1 MIRDKITTRLVEVEI
16 ANVLSGFMFIKR
28 CVKKTDIQFL
38 AGQNH
43 ALLTKLFQ
51 KVLKP
56 EQKIQQKTS
65 STLRKLF

>member
-1 MIRDKITTRLVEVEI
+1 MIRDKITRLVEVEI
-16 ANVLSGFMFIKR
+16 ANVLSGFMFIKM
-28 CVKKTDIQFL
+28 CKKTYIQFL

-43 ALLTKLFQ
+43 ALLTKPFQ

-56 EQKIQQKTS
+56 EQKIHLKTS